1 MRMSMCRTRAI
12 GSGVPYKETG
22 QFAVV
27 SEHGMPARLSMCSRV
42 LVGGIARGRHGQPCI
57 EFHAENGELKQFFAF
72 HTSSCDRYA

>member
-1 MRMSMCRTRAI
+1 MCRTRAI

-27 SEHGMPARLSMCSRV
+27 SEHGMPARLSMYSRV
-42 LVGGIARGRHGQPCI
+42 LVGAIARGRHGQQCI